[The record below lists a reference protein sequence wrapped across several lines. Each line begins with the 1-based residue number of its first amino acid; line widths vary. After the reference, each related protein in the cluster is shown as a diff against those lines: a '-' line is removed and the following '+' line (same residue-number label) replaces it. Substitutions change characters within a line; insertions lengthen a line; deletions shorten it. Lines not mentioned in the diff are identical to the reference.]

1 MDAERGTERE
11 REGVKWQEPPFDT
24 TLHVQCSDCAVAF
37 LPRARA
43 CVLCVCNGVGR
54 KEEGKKL
61 GGVPRSCNVIY
72 SSPLAVDP
80 PSSWISWAP
89 RAIPNTSQRSTPL
102 HFLLPLTPSPK
113 IYQAATRR
121 TPLREINKNINYL
134 LPFSRLGSACQLSP
148 ADSLQHEEEWRRLV
162 DPFVVAG

>member
-54 KEEGKKL
+54 KEGGGKEARGCAALLQRNIQQPFSRRPAVVVDQL
-61 GGVPRSCNVIY
+61 GSTCHTEHK
-72 SSPLAVDP
+72 SALHSTPLP
-80 PSSWISWAP
+80 PSSLSHHRQKYTKQQHTVRHYEKSI
-89 RAIPNTSQRSTPL
+89 
-102 HFLLPLTPSPK
+102 
-113 IYQAATRR
+113 R
-121 TPLREINKNINYL
+121 TLITFYL
-134 LPFSRLGSACQLSP
+134 
-148 ADSLQHEEEWRRLV
+148 SLALARLV
-162 DPFVVAG
+162 NYHLLTHFNTKKNGVV